1 LLKIISPGSDAHRIG
16 PSGAALMA
24 HGQEYLPGRQDS
36 TIGYLGA
43 ANLFDHYPRATLVVL
58 DGAGHACPE
67 RPELLAG
74 LLQEWLARTGASV

>member
-1 LLKIISPGSDAHRIG
+1 
-16 PSGAALMA
+16 MA
-24 HGQEYLPGRQDS
+24 HGQEYVPGRQDS

-43 ANLFDHYPRATLVVL
+43 ADLFDHYPRATLVVST
-58 DGAGHACPE
+58 APATHAPE